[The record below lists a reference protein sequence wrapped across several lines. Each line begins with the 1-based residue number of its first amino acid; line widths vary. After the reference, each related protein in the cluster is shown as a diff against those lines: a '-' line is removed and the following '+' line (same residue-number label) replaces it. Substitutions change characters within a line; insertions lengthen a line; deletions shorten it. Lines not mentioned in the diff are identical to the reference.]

1 VGTRRHLK
9 SQRNCLNLISWLY
22 MGSKERPA
30 SREDFSGLAEALG
43 QRFIQRWDVYGQQL
57 DDGSYVSIRRPLG
70 LDHLMVHL
78 RGQITLGAYL
88 LDNESKGSFLVM
100 DADNAPDWRR
110 LQALAVVLN
119 EEDAAG
125 YLEKSRRGGHL
136 WLFFDAPLAGKEIR
150 HFGQGLLRHFSIDNV
165 ELFPK
170 QDKLTTGPGSLI
182 RLPFGVHR
190 KSGRRYGFYKADGRP
205 LAPTLRDQI
214 HALRAPET
222 VSKPFLK
229 RFPAL
234 SPDSSS
240 GRPSESSG
248 SPSRGPDNLAAETP
262 LPERIKDAIPM
273 RQFIL
278 RHVELSNR
286 GKGLCPFHDD
296 TVASFSVN
304 DEDNYWKCFGC
315 EKGGSVID
323 FWMGWRK
330 CDFAT
335 AVDELAEM
343 LL

>member
-1 VGTRRHLK
+1 
-9 SQRNCLNLISWLY
+9 

-30 SREDFSGLAEALG
+30 SREDFSGLSEALG
-43 QRFIQRWDVYGQQL
+43 QRFIQRWDVYGKQL
-57 DDGSYVSIRRPLG
+57 DDGSYVSIRKPLRP
-70 LDHLMVHL
+70 DQLMGHL

-88 LDNESKGSFLVM
+88 LDNESKGRFLVM

-110 LQALAVVLN
+110 LQALAIVLN

-136 WLFFDAPLAGKEIR
+136 WLFFDAPLAGKDIR

-170 QDKLTTGPGSLI
+170 QDKLATGPGSLI

-190 KSGRRYGFYKADGRP
+190 RSGRRYGFYKPDGRP
-205 LAPTLRDQI
+205 LAPTLSEQI

-222 VSKPFLK
+222 VSKPFLEH
-229 RFPAL
+229 FSVV
-234 SPDSSS
+234 SPDSVSR
-240 GRPSESSG
+240 RPSEPSG
-248 SPSRGPDNLAAETP
+248 GPLRGPDDLAADALLT
-262 LPERIKDAIPM
+262 ERIKGVIPV

-286 GKGLCPFHDD
+286 GKGHCPFHDD
-296 TVASFSVN
+296 AVASFSVN

-323 FWMGWRK
+323 FWMAWRK

-335 AVDELAEM
+335 AVDELAEK